1 MSGDS
6 FFRLRR
12 RGIPANASGKNF
24 FDLHN
29 ITFRDI
35 VNRVSR
41 FQDEDMRHVIALEC
55 PPVAISQDER
65 VFFVALGARIAQ
77 LRKDSHITQ
86 VQLAETLGISQ
97 STVNAYELG
106 HRRVPVS
113 TLPLLARTLGVSVEE
128 LIGEE
133 TSEARKRG
141 RTPKLQQHL
150 ERIAALPKPRQRA
163 VMDVIEAMLA
173 QQGR

>member
-1 MSGDS
+1 
-6 FFRLRR
+6 
-12 RGIPANASGKNF
+12 
-24 FDLHN
+24 
-29 ITFRDI
+29 
-35 VNRVSR
+35 
-41 FQDEDMRHVIALEC
+41 MRQVIAWERSH
-55 PPVAISQDER
+55 VAISQDER
-65 VFFVALGARIAQ
+65 EFFIALGTRIAQ
-77 LRKDSHITQ
+77 LRKGSQITQ

-113 TLPLLARTLGVSVEE
+113 TLPLLARTLGVNVEE

-133 TSEARKRG
+133 PSAERKRG
-141 RTPKLQQHL
+141 RAPKLLQHL
-150 ERIAALPKPRQRA
+150 ERISALPKPRQRA

>member
-1 MSGDS
+1 
-6 FFRLRR
+6 
-12 RGIPANASGKNF
+12 
-24 FDLHN
+24 
-29 ITFRDI
+29 
-35 VNRVSR
+35 
-41 FQDEDMRHVIALEC
+41 MRQVIALEC

-77 LRKDSHITQ
+77 LRKDSRITQ
-86 VQLAETLGISQ
+86 VRLAETLSISQ

-128 LIGEE
+128 LIGED
-133 TSEARKRG
+133 SGEARKRG

-163 VMDVIEAMLA
+163 VMDMIEALLA

>member
-1 MSGDS
+1 M
-6 FFRLRR
+6 
-12 RGIPANASGKNF
+12 A
-24 FDLHN
+24 
-29 ITFRDI
+29 IT
-35 VNRVSR
+35 
-41 FQDEDMRHVIALEC
+41 
-55 PPVAISQDER
+55 QDER
-65 VFFVALGARIAQ
+65 EFFIALGARIAQ
-77 LRKDSHITQ
+77 LRKHSQITQ
-86 VQLAETLGISQ
+86 VQLAQTLGISQ

-128 LIGEE
+128 LIGED
-133 TSEARKRG
+133 SGEARRRG

-163 VMDVIEAMLA
+163 VMDVIEALLA

>member
-1 MSGDS
+1 
-6 FFRLRR
+6 
-12 RGIPANASGKNF
+12 
-24 FDLHN
+24 
-29 ITFRDI
+29 
-35 VNRVSR
+35 
-41 FQDEDMRHVIALEC
+41 MRQVIALEC
-55 PPVAISQDER
+55 PTVAISQDER
-65 VFFVALGARIAQ
+65 EFFVVLGARIAQ
-77 LRKDSHITQ
+77 LRRDSHITQ

-113 TLPLLARTLGVSVEE
+113 TLPLLARTLGVSVEA

-133 TSEARKRG
+133 PNMTRKRG
-141 RTPKLQQHL
+141 RAPKLQQHL
-150 ERIAALPKPRQRA
+150 ERISALPKPRQRA

>member
-1 MSGDS
+1 
-6 FFRLRR
+6 
-12 RGIPANASGKNF
+12 
-24 FDLHN
+24 
-29 ITFRDI
+29 
-35 VNRVSR
+35 
-41 FQDEDMRHVIALEC
+41 MRPVIALEF

-65 VFFVALGARIAQ
+65 EFFVALGARIAQ

-113 TLPLLARTLGVSVEE
+113 TLPLLARTLGVNVEA
-128 LIGEE
+128 LIGED
-133 TSEARKRG
+133 TRGARKRG
-141 RTPKLQQHL
+141 RTPKLQQHV